1 MHLCASPSFIGI
13 SDQVRAFSKALG
25 LLSFDSKL
33 VFLKCHP
40 NPVDLGLKSSKKL
53 FFFLIF
59 FGLCLVLTIVS
70 VFVFS
75 F

>member
-13 SDQVRAFSKALG
+13 SDQVRAFLKALG
-25 LLSFDSKL
+25 LLFFDSRL

-53 FFFLIF
+53 FFSDLFWF
-59 FGLCLVLTIVS
+59 MSGFNYS
-70 VFVFS
+70 VCVCV
-75 F
+75 